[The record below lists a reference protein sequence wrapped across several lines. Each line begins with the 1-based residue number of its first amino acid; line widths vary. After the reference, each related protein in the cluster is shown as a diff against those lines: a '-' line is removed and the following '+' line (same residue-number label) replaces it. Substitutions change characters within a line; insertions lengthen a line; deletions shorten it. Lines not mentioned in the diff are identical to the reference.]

1 MLKKFLRHFFI
12 LVLAIAGFLYLGVR
26 GYDYLYS
33 DKNLLSRETCLK
45 YSEQDVLGKKP
56 YSETC
61 PRLSYS
67 EQVEILSSVS
77 GEANKSGGFAF
88 KFHPIPGNE
97 KACPAVTIVVSR
109 HTGEV
114 WVTNAEKPAK

>member
-33 DKNLLSRETCLK
+33 DENLLSRETCLK
-45 YSEQDVLGKKP
+45 YAEHDVLGQKL

-61 PRLSYS
+61 PRAFYS
-67 EQVEILSSVS
+67 EQVEMLSSAN
-77 GEANKSGGFAF
+77 GEASKSGGFAF
-88 KFHPIPGNE
+88 KFHPIPGKE

-109 HTGEV
+109 HTGEA
-114 WVTNAEKPAK
+114 WVTNVEKPAK